1 MEAREKSLRI
11 YDTKRTFFS
20 KLSNTFTKFLTPTR
34 TGINN
39 LLIGLKRSTM
49 IKNYTQQLD
58 CKDEEKKQL
67 FTKKFE
73 ESYSLYLEAI
83 DQHVM
88 DTIYKR
94 VKAGTATDFEKDAL
108 SKYYNVIHLKET
120 DELEYKLRKQKYL
133 LELDYNNVKE
143 MQKHKLQETYEKIYT
158 CEMDQIFK
166 RLLKHYS
173 MKLSERLTPMQKDE
187 MYDKIFDTLED
198 YITNILTLKGITDP
212 ELIKQCSLFE
222 TYEVGKLDQVDMLDK
237 RMILLGI
244 SRKLFVHSL
253 PLVVA
258 EKCYVKLLKDTRNLI
273 VDTKIPRKR
282 ENAYQLL
289 LRMFEQY
296 NNKLLAVKIYWD
308 KPEQKNQYAKFAE
321 KCKALEATKEKSLK
335 NYEIKKQIL
344 YIREDMKKLEKYND
358 KYFRILQFYRNRL
371 VKLGDMREAKNSC
384 KTGKYKSNKY
394 ISIKYKIR
402 KDIVDGTAC

>member
-1 MEAREKSLRI
+1 MEAREKSLKI
-11 YDTKRTFFS
+11 YDSKRTFFS
-20 KLSNTFTKFLTPTR
+20 KLSNTFTKILTPTK

-39 LLIGLKRSTM
+39 WLISMKRTNM
-49 IKNYTQQLD
+49 IKSYFQSIN
-58 CKDEEKKQL
+58 CKEEDKKEIL
-67 FTKKFE
+67 NKKFE
-73 ESYSLYLEAI
+73 ESYSLYLDSI
-83 DQHVM
+83 DQLVI

-94 VKAGTATDFEKDAL
+94 VKANSASEFEKDAL
-108 SKYYNVIHLKET
+108 SKYYNVIHLKEN

-133 LELDYNNVKE
+133 LELDNNNVKE
-143 MQKHKLQETYEKIYT
+143 TKKQKLQEEYKKVYVY
-158 CEMDQIFK
+158 EMDQIFK

-173 MKLSERLTPMQKDE
+173 MKLSEKSTAMQKEE
-187 MYDKIFDTLED
+187 MYNKIFDTLED
-198 YITNILTLKGITDP
+198 YITNILSLKEITDS

-273 VDTKIPRKR
+273 VDTKISRKR

-308 KPEQKNQYAKFAE
+308 KPEQKNEYIKFAD
-321 KCKALEATKEKSLK
+321 KCKALEAIKENGLK
-335 NYEIKKQIL
+335 NYDIKKQIL

-358 KYFRILQFYRNRL
+358 KYYRILQFYRNRL
-371 VKLGDMREAKNSC
+371 VNLGDVKAVKNSC
-384 KTGKYKSNKY
+384 KTGN
-394 ISIKYKIR
+394 YKIVKEMIR
-402 KDIVDGTAC
+402 KGIIDVAAC

>member
-1 MEAREKSLRI
+1 M
-11 YDTKRTFFS
+11 S
-20 KLSNTFTKFLTPTR
+20 K
-34 TGINN
+34 
-39 LLIGLKRSTM
+39 
-49 IKNYTQQLD
+49 
-58 CKDEEKKQL
+58 KK
-67 FTKKFE
+67 
-73 ESYSLYLEAI
+73 I
-83 DQHVM
+83 
-88 DTIYKR
+88 
-94 VKAGTATDFEKDAL
+94 
-108 SKYYNVIHLKET
+108 
-120 DELEYKLRKQKYL
+120 
-133 LELDYNNVKE
+133 
-143 MQKHKLQETYEKIYT
+143 
-158 CEMDQIFK
+158 
-166 RLLKHYS
+166 
-173 MKLSERLTPMQKDE
+173 
-187 MYDKIFDTLED
+187 
-198 YITNILTLKGITDP
+198 
-212 ELIKQCSLFE
+212 
-222 TYEVGKLDQVDMLDK
+222 
-237 RMILLGI
+237 
-244 SRKLFVHSL
+244 
-253 PLVVA
+253 LVVA

-308 KPEQKNQYAKFAE
+308 KPEQKNKYAKFAE

-402 KDIVDGTAC
+402 KEIVDGTAC

>member
-20 KLSNTFTKFLTPTR
+20 KLSSTFTKILTPTKA
-34 TGINN
+34 GINN
-39 LLIGLKRSTM
+39 LLISMKRNSVLKS
-49 IKNYTQQLD
+49 YTQSIN
-58 CKDEEKKQL
+58 CKEEEKKEI
-67 FTKKFE
+67 FNKKFE
-73 ESYSLYLEAI
+73 ESYSLYLESI
-83 DQHVM
+83 DQLVI

-94 VKAGTATDFEKDAL
+94 VKSNAATDFEKDAL
-108 SKYYNVIHLKET
+108 SKYYNVIHLKEN

-143 MQKHKLQETYEKIYT
+143 MKKQKLQDSYNELYLYEM
-158 CEMDQIFK
+158 EQIFK

-173 MKLSERLTPMQKDE
+173 MKLSERLTPIQKEE

-198 YITNILTLKGITDP
+198 YITNILPLKEVTDP

-244 SRKLFVHSL
+244 SRKIFVHSL
-253 PLVVA
+253 PLIVA
-258 EKCYVKLLKDTRNLI
+258 EKCYIKLLKDTRNLI
-273 VDTKIPRKR
+273 VDTKVPRKR

-308 KPEQKNQYAKFAE
+308 KPEQKNEYMKFSE
-321 KCKALEATKEKSLK
+321 KCKALEATRENGLK
-335 NYEIKKQIL
+335 NYEINKQIL
-344 YIREDMKKLEKYND
+344 YIREDMRKLEKYND
-358 KYFRILQFYRNRL
+358 KYFRILQYYRNRL
-371 VKLGDMREAKNSC
+371 VNLGDMRAVKNSC
-384 KTGKYKSNKY
+384 KTGKYKVMKDRV
-394 ISIKYKIR
+394 R
-402 KDIVDGTAC
+402 KGIIDGAAC